1 MADLDLAEESVSEQK
16 QNTEEINP
24 ECSAETDRTHGR
36 RHSDLYS
43 QKENEENGG
52 DTICEE
58 IMGGNFSK
66 VKKGLGPQIQKLKKH
81 T

>member
-1 MADLDLAEESVSEQK
+1 MRCTD
-16 QNTEEINP
+16 
-24 ECSAETDRTHGR
+24 TDRTHGR

-52 DTICEE
+52 EAICEE
-58 IMGGNFSK
+58 IMGGKFSK

-81 T
+81 TYVPSKNEINKSNI